1 MGRPI
6 GEKRSFVVQWPA
18 AAAGGRFV
26 AATPY
31 GAARKACHRL
41 IPQDSQEAVISFVLR
56 ETTQDSLHRHQLY
69 GYSGSQKLN
78 ERKVVLGDRTITMRR
93 DIAVR
98 SLSQKDV
105 DALLKPA

>member
-26 AATPY
+26 ATTPY

-41 IPQDSQEAVISFVLR
+41 IPKDDKSVTSFVLR
-56 ETTQDSLHRHQLY
+56 ETTQDSPHRHQLY
-69 GYSGSQKLN
+69 GYSGTSKPNLRQ
-78 ERKVVLGDRTITMRR
+78 VVLGDRSVTMHR
-93 DIAVR
+93 DIVVR
-98 SLSQKDV
+98 SLSQQDV
-105 DALLKPA
+105 DKLLASA